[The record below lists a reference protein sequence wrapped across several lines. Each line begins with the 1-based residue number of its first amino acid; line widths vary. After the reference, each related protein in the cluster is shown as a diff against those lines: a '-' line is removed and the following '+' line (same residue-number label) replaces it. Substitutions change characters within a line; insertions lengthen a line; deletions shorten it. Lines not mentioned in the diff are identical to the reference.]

1 MSENYFIGQVARA
14 ANCKVQTIRYYEQI
28 GMLPAPARTEGNQR
42 IYRQQHLE
50 RLSFIR
56 HSRELGFSLD
66 QIREILALVD
76 DPTHSCEEVDQIAR
90 VHLADVE
97 SKIERLEEMRREL
110 ERMLS
115 KCAGGTVTECRII
128 ESLAD
133 HSLCLA
139 AEHHAETVIEG
150 KNDG

>member
-1 MSENYFIGQVARA
+1 MSERYSIGQVAKV

-28 GMLPAPARTEGNQR
+28 GILPAPDRSEGNQR
-42 IYRQQHLE
+42 IYSHHHID

-56 HSRELGFSLD
+56 HSRELGFSLE

-76 DPTHSCEEVDQIAR
+76 EPARSCGEVDRIAR
-90 VHLADVE
+90 AHLEEVE

-110 ERMLS
+110 KRMIAR
-115 KCAGGTVTECRII
+115 CEGGTVTECRII

-133 HSLCLA
+133 HSLCLSDN
-139 AEHHAETVIEG
+139 HG
-150 KNDG
+150 